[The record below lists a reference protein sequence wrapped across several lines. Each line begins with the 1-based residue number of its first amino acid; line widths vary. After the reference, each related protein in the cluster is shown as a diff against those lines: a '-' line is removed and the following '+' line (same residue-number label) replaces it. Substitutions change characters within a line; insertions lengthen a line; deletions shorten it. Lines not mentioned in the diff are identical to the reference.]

1 MTLGMKR
8 ALHNWPVVL
17 SLLIFPVFFSCEKDE
32 GVGGS
37 SSISGKVLVRQYNAN
52 FTVLTEEY
60 YATDEDVFIIYG
72 GDEVYGDKTSTH
84 YDGTFR
90 FDYLREGNYTIFAYS
105 EDSANY
111 PSQHEIPV
119 MVQVKISDRNKDI
132 VLDDI
137 VILK

>member
-1 MTLGMKR
+1 MKR
-8 ALHNWPVVL
+8 TFHCLLITL
-17 SLLIFPVFFSCEKDE
+17 SLLIFLLSISCEKDE

-72 GDEVYGDKTSTH
+72 NDQVYGDKTSTH

-90 FDYLREGNYTIFAYS
+90 FDYLREGDYTLYAYS

-119 MVQVKISDRNKDI
+119 MMQVSISGRNKDI

>member
-1 MTLGMKR
+1 MAMGMKR
-8 ALHNWPVVL
+8 AFHCLLFTISPLILLL
-17 SLLIFPVFFSCEKDE
+17 SVSCEKDE
-32 GVGGS
+32 GLGGS
-37 SSISGKVLVRQYNAN
+37 SSVSGRVLVRQYNAN

-72 GDEVYGDKTSTH
+72 NDQVYGDKTSTH

-90 FDYLREGNYTIFAYS
+90 FDYLREGNYTIYAYS

-119 MVQVKISDRNKDI
+119 MIQVSISGKNKDM
-132 VLDDI
+132 VLNDL